1 MTTKLPQYLV
11 LSDGSELGL
20 AISRYD
26 ERQRALR
33 LCLPKV
39 ASCWD
44 YAPLIDVVIREAG
57 FDLFKFKGQSVAQWL
72 TLYRSRNAP
81 EYETCK
87 RWYEHIFSECESAWE
102 RFPRIPDN
110 HYCTEADH
118 PPLRSTMPD
127 LIRGLGLRRAN
138 VDQWVASIKALT
150 QKGLKSEEL
159 EMSGIL
165 TRLERM
171 PEDTKPTQKD
181 VMQMIDLTHVMPK
194 FACEASFGYIVKGG
208 WQEVCQRIP
217 ENEYRRRRLI
227 GKGYGALH
235 LTRYWHKSLGWS
247 IIRSKYQDLLTEQPA
262 WWSVADQ
269 HGKLINQPADGFQS
283 LDHAIE
289 FAEYDMRQRFSS
301 WGRNHPLAKW
311 EKYSLPGS
319 NEYREILLQLDNW
332 PLSYQPRHYR
342 TRNAL
347 VHIRMSTRKTMDGRK
362 ILFLDEIQ
370 SDWHADLNANSKSD
384 STQALKKVIPNA
396 PFRKEWLLLSMKLML
411 WWAQKLNVDGLA
423 WSTAE
428 LQLARWQGYGPP
440 EMLYRTELPKIAH
453 KLSQLLGI
461 QYDRTTLSLRQS
473 TRLVVYSNKGWLVQN
488 RQGIPITKPFSTRT
502 QAERF
507 ADLTGKFIVLAV
519 PVLWL
524 DGLPKIQSIPLYGLG
539 TVDAWFSPP

>member
-1 MTTKLPQYLV
+1 LGVTHQLKTESSVLGLGGRWLKFVGFQIAVKLPELIAHGVNGFNMLV
-11 LSDGSELGL
+11 VQG
-20 AISRYD
+20 D
-26 ERQRALR
+26 ETVDKAFGMN
-33 LCLPKV
+33 P
-39 ASCWD
+39 
-44 YAPLIDVVIREAG
+44 
-57 FDLFKFKGQSVAQWL
+57 AQ
-72 TLYRSRNAP
+72 
-81 EYETCK
+81 
-87 RWYEHIFSECESAWE
+87 
-102 RFPRIPDN
+102 
-110 HYCTEADH
+110 
-118 PPLRSTMPD
+118 RSTMPD
-127 LIRGLGLRRAN
+127 LIRGLGLRRAK

-159 EMSGIL
+159 ETSGLL

-171 PEDTKPTQKD
+171 PEDVKPTQKD
-181 VMQMIDLTHVMPK
+181 ILNMIDLAHVMPK

-217 ENEYRRRRLI
+217 EKEYRRRRLI

-247 IIRSKYQDLLTEQPA
+247 IIRSKYQDLLTKQPA

-289 FAEYDMRQRFSS
+289 FAEYHMGQRFSS
-301 WGRNHPLAKW
+301 WGKNHPLAKW

-347 VHIRMSTRKTMDGRK
+347 VHIRTSTRKTMDGRK

-384 STQALKKVIPNA
+384 SMQGLKKVVPNA
-396 PFRKEWLLLSMKLML
+396 PFRKEWPLLSMKLML
-411 WWAQKLNVDGLA
+411 WWAQKLNMDGLA

-428 LQLARWQGYGPP
+428 LQLARWQEYEPP
-440 EMLYRTELPKIAH
+440 EILYRTELPKAAY

-473 TRLVVYSNKGWLVQN
+473 TRLVVSSNKGWLVQN
-488 RQGIPITKPFSTRT
+488 RQDIPITKPFCTRN
-502 QAERF
+502 QAEHF
-507 ADLTGKFIVLAV
+507 ADLTGKFAMFDV

-539 TVDAWFSPP
+539 TVDAWSSPP